1 MSVAYQEIPRE
12 TSRAHT
18 SRRHPK
24 LRVVAERPAAVH
36 RELRGEEVHY
46 GNDCGDARGD
56 ARGSVR
62 GGASVTALR
71 VAQARRRWNT
81 PALGAVRR
89 PVTFA
94 PQPVARPAAQ
104 RTGAVASSLALGV
117 ERSASHVPVPAAARS
132 RTTPASLDAIVRMGV
147 RVALTIAVT
156 LLLASFAMIVGTTFL
171 ETGMATVTVQGGDTL
186 ASIAASI
193 PGVPDIS
200 TGVADIVNLNG
211 LASHDLVPGQ
221 VLEIPGY

>member
-24 LRVVAERPAAVH
+24 LRVVGEHPAA
-36 RELRGEEVHY
+36 RQELRGEEMR
-46 GNDCGDARGD
+46 CGEDRGD
-56 ARGSVR
+56 ARPGVLGDAR

-71 VAQARRRWNT
+71 VVQARRRWNT

-89 PVTFA
+89 PVAFA
-94 PQPVARPAAQ
+94 PQSIARSATQRAEPAA
-104 RTGAVASSLALGV
+104 V
-117 ERSASHVPVPAAARS
+117 RS
-132 RTTPASLDAIVRMGV
+132 RTAPASLDVIVRMGV

>member
-24 LRVVAERPAAVH
+24 LRVVGEHPAAVY
-36 RELRGEEVHY
+36 RELRGEEVR
-46 GNDCGDARGD
+46 CGDDCGD

-71 VAQARRRWNT
+71 VVQARRRWNT

-89 PVTFA
+89 PVAFA
-94 PQPVARPAAQ
+94 PQSIARSATQRAEPAA
-104 RTGAVASSLALGV
+104 V
-117 ERSASHVPVPAAARS
+117 RS
-132 RTTPASLDAIVRMGV
+132 RTAPASLDVIVRMGV

-211 LASHDLVPGQ
+211 LVSHDLVPGQ

>member
-1 MSVAYQEIPRE
+1 MSVAYQEITRE

-24 LRVVAERPAAVH
+24 LRVVGEQSAAVH
-36 RELRGEEVHY
+36 SKPCGEEVRH
-46 GNDCGDARGD
+46 GD
-56 ARGSVR
+56 VR

-71 VAQARRRWNT
+71 VAGARRRWNT

-89 PVTFA
+89 PVVVA
-94 PQPVARPAAQ
+94 PRPVVRSAA
-104 RTGAVASSLALGV
+104 GAAA
-117 ERSASHVPVPAAARS
+117 RSASHIATRGEASSATRVAAQASVPSRAAS
-132 RTTPASLDAIVRMGV
+132 ASLDGIVRMGV

-211 LASHDLVPGQ
+211 LVSHDLVPGQ

>member
-24 LRVVAERPAAVH
+24 LRVVGEHPAAVH
-36 RELRGEEVHY
+36 RELRGGEVR
-46 GNDCGDARGD
+46 CGDDRGG

-62 GGASVTALR
+62 GEASVTALR

-89 PVTFA
+89 PVAFA

-104 RTGAVASSLALGV
+104 YTGSVASSLALGV
-117 ERSASHVPVPAAARS
+117 ERSASHVPAPAAVRS
-132 RTTPASLDAIVRMGV
+132 RTAPASLDAIVRLGV

-193 PGVPDIS
+193 PGVPDIP